1 MNYKIYVGIASWFGK
16 NTFNSSGASE
26 YSSKFKTAKINHEFK
41 ERVMQFGSE
50 EFSGNTYVPLSS
62 FKRELLNAFR
72 LAVSSDFRRFD
83 SLSSSFY
90 TTDRKDIEIT

>member
-1 MNYKIYVGIASWFGK
+1 MIYVGIASWFGE

-26 YSSKFKTAKINHEFK
+26 YSSKFKTAKINDELK
-41 ERVMQFGSE
+41 KTRCNIGSE
-50 EFSGNTYVPLSS
+50 ELSENTYVPLSS

-83 SLSSSFY
+83 VLSSSFY
-90 TTDRKDIEIT
+90 MTDRKDIEITKY